1 MLIDIISF
9 ERNSFIMRKFSK
21 ENFFYRKFLILIN
34 SLKFIILAYLLEIII
49 LINF

>member
-21 ENFFYRKFLILIN
+21 KNFFYKEIRYFN
-34 SLKFIILAYLLEIII
+34 KFIKIHYFST
-49 LINF
+49 LIRNHYFN